1 MLNKIF
7 LMGRLAR
14 DPELRRTQTGTPV
27 ASFRLAVD
35 RDFKDKATGERST
48 DWIDVVAWR
57 QTAEFVSRYF
67 TKGRMAVVEGRL
79 QMRDWT
85 DKDGNKR
92 TTAEVVADN
101 VYFGDS
107 KRDGDGGGYSSG
119 YGQGG
124 YAPAGGG
131 YGAAPS
137 APSGFGGSDRETDQ
151 FAELSDDDGDLPF

>member
-1 MLNKIF
+1 MLNRIII
-7 LMGRLAR
+7 MGRLAR

-57 QTAEFVSRYF
+57 STAEFVSRFF

-79 QMRDWT
+79 QIRDWK
-85 DKDGNKR
+85 DKEGNNR
-92 TTAEVVADN
+92 RSAEVVADN

-107 KRDGDGGGYSSG
+107 RPGGAGGNNGGYSQAPA
-119 YGQGG
+119 YG
-124 YAPAGGG
+124 APAGG
-131 YGAAPS
+131 YS
-137 APSGFGGSDRETDQ
+137 APVGGPSD
-151 FAELSDDDGDLPF
+151 FAEIDEEDGDLPF